1 VLPDD
6 ITKEVAEAIGL
17 GKPAGA
23 VVRNVTAGS
32 PAEKAGVEGGDVITK
47 VDGKPVDKAADLR
60 RLIAAVKPG
69 AKATLTVFRR
79 GAYKDLVVTIGED
92 E

>member
-1 VLPDD
+1 
-6 ITKEVAEAIGL
+6 
-17 GKPAGA
+17 
-23 VVRNVTAGS
+23 
-32 PAEKAGVEGGDVITK
+32 GDVITK

-92 E
+92 ERSKRQPGAAAGTDGEAAPATTPSTALGLKVSELT